1 MKPKLKDMKRILVA
15 TLLAALLVGCV
26 YASTQPIEINGAS
39 FEIPSK
45 YQGGKLTDNS
55 YSLDNNFSIK
65 CIDDDVCG
73 KIGLWATEKDFSEDM
88 TLKNHPVRHFS
99 QYNKYVGGNHSH
111 AYFASNHSI
120 YEISWTGKE
129 INKDIEKLIEN
140 TPESEINDDA
150 FYSAL
155 DEAVNIYKQQKI
167 DKLNQ
172 EAEYNYL
179 EAKYHSQSHQE
190 KK

>member
-1 MKPKLKDMKRILVA
+1 M
-15 TLLAALLVGCV
+15 
-26 YASTQPIEINGAS
+26 
-39 FEIPSK
+39 
-45 YQGGKLTDNS
+45 
-55 YSLDNNFSIK
+55 
-65 CIDDDVCG
+65 
-73 KIGLWATEKDFSEDM
+73 WATEKDFSEDI
-88 TLKNHPVRHFS
+88 TINNHPVRHFS
-99 QYNKYVGGNHSH
+99 QYNKYVGGNLSH

-140 TPESEINDDA
+140 TLESEINDDA

-155 DEAVNIYKQQKI
+155 DESVNIYKQQKI

-179 EAKYHSQSHQE
+179 EAKYHSQTHQE
-190 KK
+190 KSDDAITKEILFTYSY